1 MELIERVAAAVCEAM
16 YGKQFD
22 AHQMPEAYGHAD
34 RIAKAAIRAMLDGVE
49 PVAWRYVHNDYA
61 GRKVSRYG
69 SHAERVNGHDPIET
83 HPLYSLDA
91 LKEAL

>member
-49 PVAWRYVHNDYA
+49 PYAWHC
-61 GRKVSRYG
+61 VSKKYPDLD
-69 SHAERVNGHDPIET
+69 SLVMDAANSPSPEFNET
-83 HPLYSLDA
+83 PLYSLDA

>member
-49 PVAWRYVHNDYA
+49 SNLSAVQYDPAPYTAMKHRIA
-61 GRKVSRYG
+61 AMRKDV
-69 SHAERVNGHDPIET
+69 E
-83 HPLYSLDA
+83 
-91 LKEAL
+91 